1 SISVRTASSMQTFP
15 SRYCSPAVAGIPCG
29 SCLAQAIAPARTWS
43 VMPTLTKNSR
53 PTRAHREPLRSSAS
67 STSARIANGLRFL
80 LAAAVTVMTIALSAC
95 GGGSSSDSQ
104 QSATLSGNW
113 KFTVSA
119 PSDNSFSG
127 GLQGGFLL
135 QNNGSV
141 SGAAVYSVSAP
152 ALPAA
157 QNPCNSGSAP
167 ITGTI
172 SNLNVT
178 LTAVAGSQTF
188 TFTGALSSDG
198 STMNGTYASTAGTAA
213 DGTTP
218 C

>member
-1 SISVRTASSMQTFP
+1 M
-15 SRYCSPAVAGIPCG
+15 
-29 SCLAQAIAPARTWS
+29 
-43 VMPTLTKNSR
+43 
-53 PTRAHREPLRSSAS
+53 
-67 STSARIANGLRFL
+67 
-80 LAAAVTVMTIALSAC
+80 LAAMTVMTIALSAC

-104 QSATLSGNW
+104 QSTTLSGNW

-213 DGTTP
+213 DVPHPAEPLSPACNGLQVSSRPSRAQSREAFTAPAETLALP
-218 C
+218 IRIFWSPGL